1 MNLNNNLLNT
11 TQTNH
16 LTTIVN
22 GSSDELKFGILK
34 ICLFSTFFV
43 LGLIGNS
50 LVLIGIGLNKGM
62 QTSTN
67 LLIFNLALADVVFII
82 FCIPTTLFSF
92 IGRWPFTDFGCK
104 LAQFISH
111 LSAFM
116 SIYLLVF
123 MSIDR
128 YLAVVRAI
136 DSASNY
142 RTIKN
147 TTASIMILWLIGIS
161 ISIPIGSLFTV
172 IEFGPQSVY
181 CLLRY
186 LQLTPE
192 NVTNSTNVTEVER
205 LPIEASF
212 YWLGFVLFLYALPL
226 TIIVVL
232 YGLMLKFLRGAR
244 GQSVGRSKRRAIRMI
259 LAVILT
265 YAFCWFFMQL
275 LFISNILLSNN
286 TSHAFANYVD
296 ILTTFANV
304 FAYLNSCTNPI
315 LYGFMSR
322 NFRSSF
328 IDLLC
333 CRYSKRNLFGA
344 NESLR
349 NRRMTDANNNRT
361 SLYGK
366 SDYLVRTSVLSRFSQ
381 LTPMTTVLAATTSTS
396 LSRITN
402 ELSPM
407 HVINDDRKMSSE
419 STSPHHISVELN
431 ETHRRKK
438 LSDQS
443 PVLYRDSLL
452 P

>member
-22 GSSDELKFGILK
+22 DSSDELKFGILK